1 MIKNAFLGL
10 LLFALSSAALAFNF
24 VDVNGHHHDLA
35 QYKGKWVLVNFW
47 ATWCPP
53 CRREIPDLIA
63 LAKHDSKDLVILGV
77 AMDYQDPKQVVRFA
91 ASEGINYPIILGT
104 DEVTDQIGQVSGL
117 PTSYLYDPQG
127 KMVAFNV
134 GALSREA
141 LEHYIAMKS
150 KEAK

>member
-47 ATWCPP
+47 ASWCPP
-53 CRREIPDLIA
+53 CRREITDLIA
-63 LAKHDSKDLVILGV
+63 LAQHDSKDLVILGV

-104 DEVTDQIGQVSGL
+104 DEVTDQIGQVS
-117 PTSYLYDPQG
+117 
-127 KMVAFNV
+127 
-134 GALSREA
+134 R
-141 LEHYIAMKS
+141 
-150 KEAK
+150 